1 MPPLFLILFKGLLNK
16 WHTLALANL
25 LVPQLD
31 GMELNGPCHYV
42 LRKQS
47 CHLSLIS
54 SYNLIQLMDVTT
66 VVLSLM
72 YVLQSWEQSYR
83 YRTTGLDVL
92 VFCRHLF

>member
-1 MPPLFLILFKGLLNK
+1 
-16 WHTLALANL
+16 
-25 LVPQLD
+25 
-31 GMELNGPCHYV
+31 
-42 LRKQS
+42 
-47 CHLSLIS
+47 
-54 SYNLIQLMDVTT
+54 MDVTT